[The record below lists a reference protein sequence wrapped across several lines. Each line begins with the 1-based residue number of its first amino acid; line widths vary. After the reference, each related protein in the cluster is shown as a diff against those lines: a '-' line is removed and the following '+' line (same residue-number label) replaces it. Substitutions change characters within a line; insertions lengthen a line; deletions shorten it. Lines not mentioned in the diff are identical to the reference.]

1 MAGRQCVRE
10 GCRAWARRGGM
21 ECVAHD
27 RQTGRG
33 SESDVARA
41 YGRRGR
47 ARFAANTPVA
57 QLEAALGQSSDDL
70 QAEIAVTRLLLVELL
85 RADLPTDKLVM
96 LVDKATGALAR
107 LLRANREIAGP
118 DAGEVD
124 EAIARVL
131 REIGVMGDR

>member
-1 MAGRQCVRE
+1 V
-10 GCRAWARRGGM
+10 
-21 ECVAHD
+21 
-27 RQTGRG
+27 T
-33 SESDVARA
+33 
-41 YGRRGR
+41 
-47 ARFAANTPVA
+47 
-57 QLEAALGQSSDDL
+57 QLEAAVGQSSDDL

-124 EAIARVL
+124 EAIGRVL
-131 REIGVMGDR
+131 REVDEGAEG